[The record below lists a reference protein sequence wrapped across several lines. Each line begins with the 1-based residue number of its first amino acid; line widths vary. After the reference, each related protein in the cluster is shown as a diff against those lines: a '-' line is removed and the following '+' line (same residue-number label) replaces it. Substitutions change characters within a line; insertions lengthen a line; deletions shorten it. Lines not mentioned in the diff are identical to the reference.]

1 MIELIDHTT
10 GLSIVLIGQNVNTFN
25 TYEQAFKINILF
37 IVYFIKSPEYQITCD
52 PISNHIIN
60 NHQYTNPHFE
70 GVVSKVRWSE
80 NLFTC
85 TRCTQNKKLQKLH
98 G

>member
-37 IVYFIKSPEYQITCD
+37 IIVYFIKSPEY
-52 PISNHIIN
+52 
-60 NHQYTNPHFE
+60 
-70 GVVSKVRWSE
+70 
-80 NLFTC
+80 
-85 TRCTQNKKLQKLH
+85 
-98 G
+98 